1 MPSEHVISDELL
13 DVAMLSLARN
23 ENWVAYNEIPYFL
36 DTGDMYFFKT
46 SDEAHEFSDN
56 NISEY
61 DNFRIVHVSSIDEL
75 FRKIPYGNEV
85 NEKLNFNSMNE
96 KNFEYL
102 KDQLKYHGFG
112 EGLQSELQAN
122 LSKEAAEFTLAH
134 KTEVNKKELEATL
147 YFRRS
152 DTTDMYFLNKYDVRA
167 RTERKDETLS
177 QTFYMNKGQGV
188 TLKEAYNLL
197 NGRAVHKELLDKED
211 QKYKAWIQL
220 DFSARDKHGN
230 FERKQYHE
238 NYGYDIRAALAA
250 YPIKELGT
258 QEDKEKLLKSLEKGN
273 LQQVTLKGEMAEIKV
288 YVEANPQYKVVS
300 LYDAKMQRL
309 DQGQRRE
316 LLLKLETGETGKQ
329 QEKDKKQELGQEEQP
344 RKKEVKASKGK
355 EAGENK
361 GLVTK
366 KREAKTKG
374 LSI

>member
-1 MPSEHVISDELL
+1 MPREHVISDELL
-13 DVAMLSLARN
+13 GEAMLSLARH
-23 ENWVAYNEIPYFL
+23 ENWVTYNEITYFL
-36 DTGDMYFFKT
+36 EKGDMYFFKT
-46 SDEAHEFSDN
+46 SDEAHEFSNN

-61 DNFRIVHVSSIDEL
+61 DNYRVVFAGSIEEL
-75 FRKIPYGNEV
+75 MRKIPYGDDIN
-85 NEKLNFNSMNE
+85 LNFKIMNE

-112 EGLQSELQAN
+112 EGLQPELQVN

-220 DFSARDKHGN
+220 DFSAKDKNGN

-238 NYGYDIRAALAA
+238 NYGYDIRAALAV
-250 YPIKELGT
+250 YPVKELGNP
-258 QEDKEKLLKSLEKGN
+258 EEKEKLLKSLEKGN
-273 LQQVTLKGEMAEIKV
+273 LQQVTLKGEMAETKV
-288 YVEANPQYKVVS
+288 FIEANPQYKVVN

-309 DQGQRRE
+309 DQDQRRE

-344 RKKEVKASKGK
+344 GKKEVKASKGK

-366 KREAKTKG
+366 KREGKTKG
-374 LSI
+374 LGI